1 MFPVIFLLFAATSCG
16 GGGGPAGAAAGPGGG
31 MPAMAVDIVTLEAK
45 PVEHTTE
52 FVGTVKSRRSTDIQP
67 QVEGFITRI
76 VARPGQRVGAGAL
89 LMEIDSR
96 VPQAQ
101 VSGLESVLA
110 QREIDVTYARQEA
123 DRAAKL
129 LKAGA
134 ASQMEADRAANALK
148 AAEAQLRT
156 VQEQIRTAR
165 TDLGYYRVTA
175 PTAGIVGDIP
185 VREGDRVTKATK
197 LTSVDANA
205 GLEVYLSVPVQ
216 EAPKLRLGLPV
227 RIVDDTGATIAEEKI
242 NFISPSVDERTQTVL
257 VKTPVSV
264 PGALRTDQY
273 VRTYVIWSTE
283 PGLTVPVTSVTR
295 INGQWFAFVAEP
307 GEGGKG
313 LVAKQRSI
321 ELGPVVGQN
330 YTVLAGL
337 KPGEKLIAGG
347 IQKIRDG
354 APVAAAEKGEKGS
367 GGVFD
372 VPSRENP
379 SRPLFGGTA

>member
-1 MFPVIFLLFAATSCG
+1 MSCG
-16 GGGGPAGAAAGPGGG
+16 GGSAPAGATGAPGGG

-45 PVEHTTE
+45 PVEQTSE

-76 VARPGQRVGAGAL
+76 VARPGQRVAAGAL

-101 VSGLESVLA
+101 LSGLESVRA

-134 ASQMEADRAANALK
+134 ASQMEADRAANDLK

-156 VQEQIRTAR
+156 VQEQVRTAR

-175 PTAGIVGDIP
+175 PTAGVVGDIP

-197 LTSVDANA
+197 LTSIDANV
-205 GLEVYLSVPVQ
+205 GLEVYLNVPVQ
-216 EAPKLRLGLPV
+216 EAPKLKLGLPV
-227 RIVDDTGATIAEEKI
+227 RIVDDAGATIAEEKI
-242 NFISPSVDERTQTVL
+242 NFISPSVDEQTQTVL

-264 PGALRTDQY
+264 PGTLRTDQY
-273 VRTYVIWSTE
+273 VRSFVIWSTA

-313 LVAKQRSI
+313 LVAKQRSL
-321 ELGPVVGQN
+321 ELGPVVGNN
-330 YTVLAGL
+330 YTVVSGL

-354 APVAAAEKGEKGS
+354 APVAAAAAGAASASQAGA
-367 GGVFD
+367 
-372 VPSRENP
+372 R
-379 SRPLFGGTA
+379 